1 MTATLAFT
9 ELSAIPTNVN
19 TSTADTVP
27 VDTAV
32 NNPSDDMTRPTVA
45 KISMFD
51 FMVAAKAELEE
62 HSAWQTARL
71 PLVGMSRGEGRC
83 VWTRPHLL
91 ELCRTVL
98 WSASVEE
105 EEEQASRLN
114 EGTTGGLSSKK
125 IAAQVSLSSIGPSH
139 VEPTVSAISVETMP
153 NEGYCDGAA
162 VLSIDEVLGHALS
175 ASPSSAPTLSE
186 RLGVVMGGRDTADSC
201 RLSAPLVGL
210 NKSPSHPVYKLS
222 FRAVE
227 ATNVAKNVVV
237 NQLGRF
243 ALGLSIVR
251 WGQRLLVPPLLHYHQ
266 CHLAQQLQYYEPEFT
281 APSISH
287 TDSILSANFLST
299 PKDVAT
305 ESRLLLQFFEAVR
318 SVGQAS
324 DERFR
329 STARK
334 TPPSHGSATPTT
346 CATTITGAMPTTG
359 ATPTTGAM
367 PLTGVSPTTGAVSQ
381 VVGGIIGSR
390 DSERSQGSF
399 EPDCSCATPA
409 WPLAE
414 VGAEP
419 ADSCP
424 GSLDGWELMASEGD
438 HQVYKKPYLD
448 TGLFQYKGTVQK
460 NVHIYMYMYA
470 QFPMASREYV
480 YIRRSWLSPHN
491 DSIVI
496 VNRSVT
502 LYERLRP
509 VLCV

>member
-1 MTATLAFT
+1 M
-9 ELSAIPTNVN
+9 
-19 TSTADTVP
+19 
-27 VDTAV
+27 
-32 NNPSDDMTRPTVA
+32 
-45 KISMFD
+45 
-51 FMVAAKAELEE
+51 
-62 HSAWQTARL
+62 
-71 PLVGMSRGEGRC
+71 
-83 VWTRPHLL
+83 
-91 ELCRTVL
+91 
-98 WSASVEE
+98 
-105 EEEQASRLN
+105 N
-114 EGTTGGLSSKK
+114 EGTTGGPSSEE
-125 IAAQVSLSSIGPSH
+125 IATQVSLSSIGAS
-139 VEPTVSAISVETMP
+139 PTVSAISVETVP

-175 ASPSSAPTLSE
+175 ASPSSALSLSE
-186 RLGVVMGGRDTADSC
+186 RLGVMMGGRDTADSC

-227 ATNVAKNVVV
+227 ATKAAKNVVA
-237 NQLGRF
+237 NQLDQF
-243 ALGLSIVR
+243 ALVR
-251 WGQRLLVPPLLHYHQ
+251 WGQRSLVPPLLHNHQ
-266 CHLAQQLQYYEPEFT
+266 YHLAQQLQHHEPDFT
-281 APSISH
+281 APSISY

-299 PKDVAT
+299 PKDVVT
-305 ESRLLLQFFEAVR
+305 ESRLLLRFFEAVR

-329 STARK
+329 STAWK

-419 ADSCP
+419 ADGCP
-424 GSLDGWELMASEGD
+424 GSLDHWELMASEGG

-460 NVHIYMYMYA
+460 NVHVYNVLTRIYMYTYVHVVWSCICTGQYIPYMTEWTPRLLLISACNMVRLLFESGVYSRA
-470 QFPMASREYV
+470 ASISFRAGTEIQVNYNNYTSTRIV
-480 YIRRSWLSPHN
+480 Y
-491 DSIVI
+491 
-496 VNRSVT
+496 
-502 LYERLRP
+502 
-509 VLCV
+509 

>member
-1 MTATLAFT
+1 MHACVHAGTCTPVHLRVIILWFLYPRVCRCLRGYEERTRQYPVGGPAPSTTATPAFA
-9 ELSAIPTNVN
+9 ELGATPPNIN

-27 VDTAV
+27 VNTAV
-32 NNPSDDMTRPTVA
+32 NNASGDTTRPAVA

-62 HSAWQTARL
+62 HSARQIARL
-71 PLVGMSRGEGRC
+71 PLVGMSRGEG
-83 VWTRPHLL
+83 WDLWMRPRLL
-91 ELCRTVL
+91 ELCQTVL
-98 WSASVEE
+98 WNASAEE
-105 EEEQASRLN
+105 EAEQASRLN
-114 EGTTGGLSSKK
+114 EGTTGGASSEE
-125 IAAQVSLSSIGPSH
+125 IATQVSLSSIGASH
-139 VEPTVSAISVETMP
+139 GEPTVSAISVETVP

-175 ASPSSAPTLSE
+175 ASPSSAPSLSE

-210 NKSPSHPVYKLS
+210 NKSPSHPVYELS

-227 ATNVAKNVVV
+227 ATKAAKNVVA
-237 NQLGRF
+237 NQLDRF
-243 ALGLSIVR
+243 ALVR
-251 WGQRLLVPPLLHYHQ
+251 WGQKSLVPPLLHNHQ
-266 CHLAQQLQYYEPEFT
+266 YHLAQQLQHHEPDFT

-287 TDSILSANFLST
+287 TDSLLSANFLST
-299 PKDVAT
+299 PKEVVT
-305 ESRLLLQFFEAVR
+305 ESRLLLRFFEEVR

-329 STARK
+329 CTARK

-419 ADSCP
+419 ADGCP
-424 GSLDGWELMASEGD
+424 GSLDGWELMASEAC
-438 HQVYKKPYLD
+438 
-448 TGLFQYKGTVQK
+448 TGNF
-460 NVHIYMYMYA
+460 
-470 QFPMASREYV
+470 
-480 YIRRSWLSPHN
+480 
-491 DSIVI
+491 
-496 VNRSVT
+496 
-502 LYERLRP
+502 
-509 VLCV
+509 